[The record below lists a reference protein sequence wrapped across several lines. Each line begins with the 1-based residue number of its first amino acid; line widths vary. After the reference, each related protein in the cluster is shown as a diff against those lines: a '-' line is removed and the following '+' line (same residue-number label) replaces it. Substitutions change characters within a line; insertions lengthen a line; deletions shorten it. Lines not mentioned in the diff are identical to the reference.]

1 MKKVLII
8 GPSPTRIGGVSAH
21 ISRLTYLLRDKYDFD
36 YIDEGRGKIKGF
48 YNLRSFNI
56 APYFCKMRGADIV
69 HIHSGVF
76 ILRTIHIVIA
86 KKLFRKNVIVS
97 IHRNLE
103 MEGHI
108 ETTKRL
114 LKQCNCAIL
123 DSQVIYDSM
132 FEKHSKCVY
141 RMMPAFLPPIESEEE
156 QLPERVSAWIKKVRE
171 DTSSILMCSNAS
183 DIIDFN
189 GVDLYGND
197 MCIDSVRELNEMKN
211 EKNFYLVLIIH
222 NTDRNPDKLKWYQEK
237 IARES
242 CNNILLITSPV
253 SFVQIMKA
261 SDIVLRPTNTD
272 GDSITIREALYYSKA
287 TVASDCTK
295 RPAGTYVFKTR
306 DLEDFC
312 NTILNALEL
321 GPNQDK
327 QSIDYKAFYTN
338 CYEKNSG
345 VRK

>member
-1 MKKVLII
+1 MKKVLFI
-8 GPSPTRIGGVSAH
+8 GPSPARIGGVSAH
-21 ISRLTYLLRDKYDFD
+21 ISRLAYLLRDKYDFD
-36 YIDEGRGKIKGF
+36 YIDEGRGKIEGF
-48 YNLRSFNI
+48 YNLRNFNLV
-56 APYFCKMRGADIV
+56 PYFRKIRVADIV

-76 ILRTIHIVIA
+76 ILRTFHIIIA

-103 MEGHI
+103 MEGHV
-108 ETTKRL
+108 ETTRRL

-123 DSQVIYDSM
+123 DSQVIFDSV
-132 FEKHSKCVY
+132 FEKDSKCVY

-156 QLPERVSAWIKKVRE
+156 PLPESVNAWIKKARE
-171 DTSSILMCSNAS
+171 DASSIMMCSSAS

-197 MCIDSVRELNEMKN
+197 MCIDSVRVLNERKTG
-211 EKNFYLVLIIH
+211 KNFYLVLIIH
-222 NTDRNPDKLKWYQEK
+222 NTDRNPDKLKCYQEK

-242 CNNILLITSPV
+242 SNNIILITSPV

-272 GDSITIREALYYSKA
+272 GDSITIREALYYSKT
-287 TVASDCTK
+287 TVASDCAK
-295 RPAGTYVFKTR
+295 RPAGTCVFKTR

-312 NTILNALEL
+312 NKIQNALEI
-321 GPNQDK
+321 GPIQGK

-338 CYEKNSG
+338 CYENNSG